1 MTDTLQT
8 VLTSS
13 QRSSLMGA
21 AETLGSAADVNI
33 HTLLA
38 FLPFRFKVAE
48 QKSETH
54 AQSQPSS
61 SEQRSQGL
69 AKY

>member
-1 MTDTLQT
+1 
-8 VLTSS
+8 
-13 QRSSLMGA
+13 MGA